1 MSHHQRKELIRCAE
15 SGHATRIRRLLDAGA
30 DTEFVANSGM
40 SPLMTACYAGHTD
53 VVSMLLDAG
62 ASFNHQPHSLTRGT
76 TNSTLTSNLA
86 TVCFALGALLTHNV
100 SLTAN
105 QNGSPNT
112 NPFRNGSLTVTRL
125 ELRRCTTTGSQ
136 LAAHKLKL

>member
-53 VVSMLLDAG
+53 VVSMLLV
-62 ASFNHQPHSLTRGT
+62 RGPQ
-76 TNSTLTSNLA
+76 SIWLHRM
-86 TVCFALGALLTHNV
+86 VH
-100 SLTAN
+100 
-105 QNGSPNT
+105 
-112 NPFRNGSLTVTRL
+112 
-125 ELRRCTTTGSQ
+125 RRCTGLLAMGITTLSHCFLMLVLMLTYNVIRPARHRFTLR
-136 LAAHKLKL
+136 LATAMTPSRFR